1 MRPQTARGRRRISTR
16 RPNPPARKANGPARR
31 NPGRLPDVKF
41 STFYSSVA
49 EPKSPP
55 NVQNNKHPN
64 VPKVKRDESAFT
76 VDIHLDSTRFTAL
89 LSGIIIYAEYEISRT
104 PGARQRAQTPAQSQR
119 QIAPAPSG
127 KRLSHA
133 AHRRQKG
140 RSGQISA
147 RGPFRIRQSRQI
159 RRAPPR
165 HRQPEEI
172 APRRGVELN
181 SSDRS
186 HPIFARR
193 NFNPMA
199 RQPKP
204 YRSEERRLIEDASGK
219 YFVGQLTSAMVKPCQ
234 KICASISLSKTKSSE
249 FFPQSSVS
257 RISREK
263 AR

>member
-16 RPNPPARKANGPARR
+16 RPNRPARKA
-31 NPGRLPDVKF
+31 
-41 STFYSSVA
+41 
-49 EPKSPP
+49 
-55 NVQNNKHPN
+55 
-64 VPKVKRDESAFT
+64 
-76 VDIHLDSTRFTAL
+76 
-89 LSGIIIYAEYEISRT
+89 SGQISRT
-104 PGARQRAQTPAQSQR
+104 PGARQRTQAPAQSQH
-119 QIAPAPSG
+119 QIAPAPAG

-140 RSGQISA
+140 RSGQIFA

-172 APRRGVELN
+172 ADRKGVELN

-204 YRSEERRLIEDASGK
+204 YLRLRRKLIEDASGK
-219 YFVGQLTSAMVKPCQ
+219 YFVGQLTSAIVKPCQ

-249 FFPQSSVS
+249 FFDRSSFS
-257 RISREK
+257 RSSREK